1 MKEKIITKK
10 ILKWYDLNK
19 RSLPWR
25 KKVSL
30 TKKQYYTLISEFM
43 LQQTQVATV
52 IPFFNRFIKNL
63 PSINSLAKVNEKKL
77 IKLWEGLGYYSR
89 ARNLKKTAQ
98 IIIKNFDGKLPNNFE
113 DLLTL
118 PGIGNY
124 TANAILAIAFNKPY
138 IPLDGNIERVLKR
151 YLYLKKEKEIQ
162 KDNLLKK
169 KLYLELLQ
177 RSSDYA
183 QALMELGALYVN
195 QVIQY
200 VISVQLEKNVNLSKI
215 KILDLT
221 KKLKKNKDKYFILK
235 VYKKNQKYLLIK
247 NTKFNF
253 LKNLSIF
260 PMEELS
266 NPKNF
271 DENLNFK
278 MSNMNMNIKIQY
290 SKDNQK
296 FSSSYWIDRKKLNS
310 YMLPSFTKKVV
321 QYLEKIN
328 EKNCIIGAGIS
339 GLFIANLF
347 KKIQI
352 IKLQFYEKKPEFNR
366 FGRRLWNSIIS

>member
-10 ILKWYDLNK
+10 ILNWYDISK

-25 KKVSL
+25 KNISL
-30 TKKQYYTLISEFM
+30 QKKQYFTLVSEFM
-43 LQQTQVATV
+43 LQQTQVSTV

-63 PSINSLAKVNEKKL
+63 PSLKKLANVEEKKL

-98 IIIKNFDGKLPNNFE
+98 SIISNFE
-113 DLLTL
+113 GKIPKNYDQLKSLS
-118 PGIGNY
+118 GIGNY
-124 TANAILAIAFNKPY
+124 TASAIMAIAFNKPY
-138 IPLDGNIERVLKR
+138 IPLDGNIERILKR
-151 YLYLKKEKEIQ
+151 YLYLKKDSEIK
-162 KDNLLKK
+162 KDNLLEKK
-169 KLYLELLQ
+169 SVLGISS

-183 QALMELGALYVN
+183 QALMELGALICKPINPVCN
-195 QVIQY
+195 QCP
-200 VISVQLEKNVNLSKI
+200 ISKNCKSYKNN
-215 KILDLT
+215 DFTLT
-221 KKLKKNKDKYFILK
+221 KSIKKNKDKYFILK
-235 VYKKNQKYLLIK
+235 VYKKNQRYLLIK

-271 DENLNFK
+271 NENLNFK

-290 SKDNQK
+290 SRDIQK
-296 FSSSYWIDRKKLNS
+296 FPSSYWMNKKKLNS

-321 QYLEKIN
+321 QYLEKN
-328 EKNCIIGAGIS
+328 
-339 GLFIANLF
+339 
-347 KKIQI
+347 
-352 IKLQFYEKKPEFNR
+352 
-366 FGRRLWNSIIS
+366 

>member
-30 TKKQYYTLISEFM
+30 EKKQYYTLISEFM
-43 LQQTQVATV
+43 LQQTQVITV

-63 PSINSLAKVNEKKL
+63 PSISSLAKVSEKKL

-89 ARNLKKTAQ
+89 ARNLKKSAQ
-98 IIIKNFDGKLPNNFE
+98 VILKNFDGKLPDNFE
-113 DLLTL
+113 DLITL

-151 YLYLKKEKEIQ
+151 YLYLKKDKEIQ
-162 KDNLLKK
+162 KD
-169 KLYLELLQ
+169 YLLQ
-177 RSSDYA
+177 KKIVFGKTLRSSDYA
-183 QALMELGALYVN
+183 QALMELGALICKPN
-195 QVIQY
+195 NPICAQCPI
-200 VISVQLEKNVNLSKI
+200 IKNCKSYKKKDFSLI
-215 KILDLT
+215 KNI
-221 KKLKKNKDKYFILK
+221 KKNKDKYFVLK
-235 VYKKNQKYLLIK
+235 VYKKNQRYLLIK

-253 LKNLSIF
+253 LKNLTIF

-271 DENLNFK
+271 NENLNFK
-278 MSNMNMNIKIQY
+278 MSNMNMNIKIEY
-290 SKDNQK
+290 SNDNKK
-296 FSSSYWIDRKKLNS
+296 FPYSYWVDGTKMNS
-310 YMLPSFTKKVV
+310 YMLPSFTKKIV
-321 QYLEKIN
+321 QYLEKN
-328 EKNCIIGAGIS
+328 
-339 GLFIANLF
+339 
-347 KKIQI
+347 
-352 IKLQFYEKKPEFNR
+352 
-366 FGRRLWNSIIS
+366 

>member
-25 KKVSL
+25 KKVSFNR
-30 TKKQYYTLISEFM
+30 KQYYTLISEFM
-43 LQQTQVATV
+43 LQQTQVTTV

-63 PSINSLAKVNEKKL
+63 PSINSLAKVNEKRL

-98 IIIKNFDGKLPNNFE
+98 LIIKNFDGKLPSNCE

-151 YLYLKKEKEIQ
+151 YLYLKKEREIQ
-162 KDNLLKK
+162 KDNLIQKK
-169 KLYLELLQ
+169 IIFGTSL

-183 QALMELGALYVN
+183 QALMELGALICKPNNPICN
-195 QVIQY
+195 QCPIRNNCK
-200 VISVQLEKNVNLSKI
+200 SFRKKDFNLAKNI
-215 KILDLT
+215 
-221 KKLKKNKDKYFILK
+221 KKNKDKYFILK
-235 VYKKNQKYLLIK
+235 VYKKNQRYLLIK

-271 DENLNFK
+271 NENLNFK
-278 MSNMNMNIKIQY
+278 MSNMSMNIKIQY

-296 FSSSYWIDRKKLNS
+296 FSSAYWFDRKKSNS

-321 QYLEKIN
+321 QYLEKN
-328 EKNCIIGAGIS
+328 
-339 GLFIANLF
+339 
-347 KKIQI
+347 
-352 IKLQFYEKKPEFNR
+352 
-366 FGRRLWNSIIS
+366 

>member
-30 TKKQYYTLISEFM
+30 NRKQYYTLISEFM
-43 LQQTQVATV
+43 LQQTQVTTV

-63 PSINSLAKVNEKKL
+63 PSINSLAKVSEKRL

-98 IIIKNFDGKLPNNFE
+98 LIIKNFDGKLPNDLE

-162 KDNLLKK
+162 KDNLIQKK
-169 KLYLELLQ
+169 TIFGTTL

-183 QALMELGALYVN
+183 QALMELGALICKPNNPICN
-195 QVIQY
+195 QCPIRNNCK
-200 VISVQLEKNVNLSKI
+200 SFRKKDFTLAKNI
-215 KILDLT
+215 
-221 KKLKKNKDKYFILK
+221 KKNKEKYFILK
-235 VYKKNQKYLLIK
+235 VYKKDQRYLLIK

-271 DENLNFK
+271 NENLNFK

-296 FSSSYWIDRKKLNS
+296 FPSSYWVDRKKMNT

-321 QYLEKIN
+321 QYLEKN
-328 EKNCIIGAGIS
+328 
-339 GLFIANLF
+339 
-347 KKIQI
+347 
-352 IKLQFYEKKPEFNR
+352 
-366 FGRRLWNSIIS
+366 